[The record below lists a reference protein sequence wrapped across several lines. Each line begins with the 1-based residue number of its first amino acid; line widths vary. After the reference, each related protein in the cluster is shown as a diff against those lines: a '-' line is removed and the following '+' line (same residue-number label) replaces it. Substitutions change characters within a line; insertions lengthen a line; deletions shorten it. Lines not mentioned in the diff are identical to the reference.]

1 MAAVAPESCELG
13 CWLFCLGCG
22 FSSSHQKQ
30 VLLKVVRKEQPE
42 KSVSYW
48 KSIIVFPLSL
58 GLDFIISKVVDLFSV
73 ANVTCWDLV
82 RASHDCSTVFKSSGS
97 QHPTIRKGLQAP
109 SCPQHPCPC
118 CHLWSRF
125 STAPA
130 DPAAAAP
137 RSAPRAQRG
146 SPRHPARGAARRA
159 HRAPR
164 RKYYDWAPQPTGK
177 IKTLKMMIPW
187 FSRLTVFRTWLQA
200 TKLIKIQSSYL
211 QPPTQTQPISCNSCH
226 ITAKTCKV
234 CQLEVVI
241 ESR

>member
-22 FSSSHQKQ
+22 FLSSHQKQ

-58 GLDFIISKVVDLFSV
+58 VLDFIISKTMGLFSV
-73 ANVTCWDLV
+73 TNVTCWDLD
-82 RASHDCSTVFKSSGS
+82 RASPDCSTVYKLSGS
-97 QHPTIRKGLQAP
+97 QHQTVRKWVAGP
-109 SCPQHPCPC
+109 SCPQHSCPC

-125 STAPA
+125 SIAPA
-130 DPAAAAP
+130 DLPAAAP

-146 SPRHPARGAARRA
+146 SPRHPARGAARGA

-187 FSRLTVFRTWLQA
+187 FSPVAVLRTWLQA
-200 TKLIKIQSSYL
+200 TKLIKIQSSYF
-211 QPPTQTQPISCNSCH
+211 QPPSQTQPISCNSCH
-226 ITAKTCKV
+226 ITAKSCIGVPVRSCDRK
-234 CQLEVVI
+234 
-241 ESR
+241 